1 MGSRLPGR
9 KVGTSVRMP
18 RATREHAGR
27 TGPGAPFPQGQKREI
42 VAAIG
47 NFKCPNWQRGEAPPG
62 CLQSTPPPSKGD
74 LCSVTQDAV
83 LRRPHKKDIPPV
95 WVKAGRGVVL
105 KREPKRAL
113 PCIPPPTSTTCPQ
126 TKRVQKKW
134 RAGTSWEHHKQ
145 MLQLSH

>member
-27 TGPGAPFPQGQKREI
+27 TGPGAPLPQGQKREK

-47 NFKCPNWQRGEAPPG
+47 NFKCPNWQRGGAPPG
-62 CLQSTPPPSKGD
+62 CLQSAPPSKGD
-74 LCSVTQDAV
+74 LCSITQDAV
-83 LRRPHKKDIPPV
+83 LRRPHQEGHSTSLGQSWKGGG
-95 WVKAGRGVVL
+95 A
-105 KREPKRAL
+105 EERAKGSPSL
-113 PCIPPPTSTTCPQ
+113 RPSPTSTTCPQ
-126 TKRVQKKW
+126 TKRVQNKW